1 MILKRRNNQQSPSNK
16 IEQSCINSGKI
27 YNAMKDKKKL
37 EVLLKVIRRLYD
49 KIPGVQEMTDAL
61 MTEIYA
67 EEDVSPEQIFFILLL
82 SLS

>member
-1 MILKRRNNQQSPSNK
+1 
-16 IEQSCINSGKI
+16 
-27 YNAMKDKKKL
+27 MKDKKKL